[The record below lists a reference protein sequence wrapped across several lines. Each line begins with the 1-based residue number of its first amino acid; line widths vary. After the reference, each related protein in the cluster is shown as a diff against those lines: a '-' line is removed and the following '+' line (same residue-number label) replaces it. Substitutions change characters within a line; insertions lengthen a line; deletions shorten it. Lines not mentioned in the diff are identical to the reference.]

1 MTTAKRKVE
10 KDVKKEMTK
19 LSTWLKTLRTSPW
32 ALLLLIAALAA
43 FFLPIWPDG
52 VGGHTTM
59 QGYVISWLGRIFK
72 VVSGGL
78 FGFWFSRHVCR
89 LNVSDYEPVEGRA
102 MAALSQAFIV
112 GMFALGVC
120 LGT

>member
-1 MTTAKRKVE
+1 MTKVE
-10 KDVKKEMTK
+10 KTEKAVKKEMTK
-19 LSTWLKTLRTSPW
+19 LSDWAKTLRTSPW
-32 ALLLLIAALAA
+32 FIIVIVAALAA
-43 FFLPIWPDG
+43 YFLPIWPDG
-52 VGGHTTM
+52 LGGHTTM
-59 QGYVISWLGRIFK
+59 QGYVVAWLGRTFK

-78 FGFWFSRHVCR
+78 AGFWFSRHVLR
-89 LNVSDYEPVEGRA
+89 LNVSAYPATGRP